1 MNATDLKQIDE
12 LLQKRLQG
20 FATKDDLKSFATKDD
35 LKQELKNFA
44 TKDDLAVMKKELIEH
59 IEEGEIAIIN
69 GVEKYVVKR
78 LEVLENR
85 VEKVEHQ
92 LQQA

>member
-1 MNATDLKQIDE
+1 MDTKIIKKLDE
-12 LLQKRLQG
+12 IIKNMV
-20 FATKDDLKSFATKDD
+20 TKDD

-44 TKDDLAVMKKELIEH
+44 TKDDLKDGLNKLKRELIVH

-69 GVEKYVVKR
+69 GVDKYVIKR
-78 LEVLENR
+78 LDVLENR

-92 LQQA
+92 LQQV

>member
-1 MNATDLKQIDE
+1 MDTKIIKKLDE
-12 LLQKRLQG
+12 IIKNMV
-20 FATKDDLKSFATKDD
+20 TKDD

-44 TKDDLAVMKKELIEH
+44 TKDDLAAMKKELIEY
-59 IEEGEIAIIN
+59 IAEGEVAIIN
-69 GVEKYVVKR
+69 GVEKHVVSKIVFKT
-78 LEVLENR
+78 LEDR